1 MRPPLFVVASAALLL
16 AAPALAEPPRAS
28 LHLEYAR
35 GPGGE
40 ACPAEG
46 ALHDE
51 VARRMGY
58 DPFDPAAAERLTIV
72 VARQGRGFAAQLSR
86 YAAGGAQTW
95 AETFPVRGDDCGVLI
110 AGLASEIRA
119 LLAPVQ
125 SQPAP
130 TPAGGPLFGG
140 EAIGVA
146 TPPASPP
153 RDARPPAPT
162 PTRALRFELAADAH
176 LTFSGAPAVTGGATV
191 RAAARWPWFGIGAE
205 GRFDAAAVTSADG
218 IKGAPG
224 AQVSAQTFTAAV
236 APCAYY
242 PNASVQPFGCGVVA
256 AGVMSAAGTGVSM
269 PGHDSGFVLLTGPRI
284 GLEIPLHPRVS
295 LRASF
300 EALFFLSMP
309 QVQLASLVVW
319 RSPPVTGLGGLGLAV
334 FL

>member
-1 MRPPLFVVASAALLL
+1 MRPPLFALASAALLL

-28 LHLEYAR
+28 LRLEYSR

-95 AETFPVRGDDCGVLI
+95 AETFPVRGDDCSVLI

-130 TPAGGPLFGG
+130 APARGPLFGG
-140 EAIGVA
+140 EAVGVA
-146 TPPASPP
+146 PPPASPP
-153 RDARPPAPT
+153 RDARAPAPT

-176 LTFSGAPAVTGGATV
+176 MTISGAPAVTGGATV

-205 GRFDAAAVTSADG
+205 GRFDAPAVTSTEG

-224 AQVSAQTFTAAV
+224 AQVSAQTLAGAV
-236 APCAYY
+236 VPCAYY

-256 AGVMSAAGTGVSM
+256 LGAMSVQGAGVNM
-269 PGHDSGFVLLTGPRI
+269 PARDAHPVFETGPRV
-284 GLEIPLHPRVS
+284 GLDIPLHSRVA

-300 EALFFLSMP
+300 EALFFVGVP
-309 QVQLASLVVW
+309 QIHLAGSVVW

>member
-1 MRPPLFVVASAALLL
+1 MRVPLFLASAALLL

-28 LHLEYAR
+28 LRLEYAR
-35 GPGGE
+35 GLGGE

-72 VARQGRGFAAQLSR
+72 VGRQGRGFAALLNR
-86 YAAGGAQTW
+86 YAANGAQTW

-119 LLAPVQ
+119 LLAPVGGP
-125 SQPAP
+125 PAP
-130 TPAGGPLFGG
+130 TRTGGPLFGG
-140 EAIGVA
+140 EPFGIAP
-146 TPPASPP
+146 PPASAP
-153 RDARPPAPT
+153 RDAGQAPPV
-162 PTRALRFELAADAH
+162 PTRALRFELAVDAH
-176 LTFSGAPAVTGGATV
+176 MTISGAPAVTGGATV

-205 GRFDAAAVTSADG
+205 GRFDAAAVTSAEG

-224 AQVSAQTFTAAV
+224 AQVSAQTFAGAV
-236 APCAYY
+236 VPCAYY
-242 PNASVQPFGCGVVA
+242 PNPYVQPFGCGVVA
-256 AGVMSAAGTGVSM
+256 AGVISVQGAGVNM
-269 PGHDSGFVLLTGPRI
+269 PARDAHSLFETGPRV
-284 GLEIPLHPRVS
+284 GLDIPLHSRVA

-300 EALFFLSMP
+300 EALFFVGVP
-309 QVQLASLVVW
+309 QIHLAGSVVW